1 MKRFQLFFCIIVL
14 SLSSCVNNNSNNN
27 SGGHAQIVRPK
38 LVVGIVIDQ
47 MRWDYLYRYYD
58 RYSNDGFKRLMN
70 DGFNCDNT
78 FINYLPAYTGPGHT
92 CVYTGSVPSIHG
104 IAANDWIDNATG
116 ESVYCVDDPS
126 VQLVGDASGK
136 GSYSPRN
143 LLVTT
148 VTDELK
154 LATNL
159 RSRVYGVAL
168 KDRGS
173 VLPAGHL
180 ANAAYWYDDKTGNFT
195 TSTYYPNKFPEWLR
209 KFDMRLVADSLMKQ
223 NWKLLYPAST
233 YTQSTADANAYEGNF
248 PGEKTSAFPHKFD
261 SLTQSERYGILRG
274 TPAGN
279 TYTLMMAKACI
290 DGEKL
295 GRGSDADFL
304 CVSLSSTD
312 YIGHQFG
319 PNSIEAEDT
328 YLRLDKDLASFLH
341 YLDEK
346 VGQGN
351 YLLFLTADHG
361 AAHNASFLSD
371 LDVPAGSTA
380 ADMLESLN
388 KSLAASFH
396 QDTLVKA
403 FINYQLY
410 LNEDLITAKN
420 LDREKVKT
428 AIRNWFYKRPE
439 VQYVVDLES
448 INSTALPE
456 PIHTMVINGYYRPRS
471 GQIQII
477 FNPGWYET
485 KAYGTTHGTWQP
497 YDTHIPLLWYGWHIP
512 KGTVHRTIHMTDI
525 APTVAAL
532 LHIQMPNG
540 CIGSVITEVA
550 K

>member
-1 MKRFQLFFCIIVL
+1 MRRFSLFLCIIVL
-14 SLSSCVNNNSNNN
+14 SLSSCIKKNKHQN
-27 SGGHAQIVRPK
+27 GYTGRPK

-47 MRWDYLYRYYD
+47 MRWDYLYRYYE
-58 RYSNDGFKRLMN
+58 RYGNDGFKRLIN
-70 DGFNCDNT
+70 GGFNCDNT
-78 FINYLPAYTGPGHT
+78 LINYLPAYTGPGHT
-92 CVYTGSVPSIHG
+92 CIYTGSVPSIHG

-116 ESVYCVDDPS
+116 KSVYCVDDPA
-126 VQLVGDASGK
+126 VQLVGNAEGK

-154 LATNL
+154 LATNM
-159 RSRVYGVAL
+159 RSKVYGVAL

-209 KFDMRLVADSLMKQ
+209 KFDMRLVADSLIKQ
-223 NWKLLYPAST
+223 NWNLLYPANT
-233 YTQSTADANAYEGNF
+233 YVQSTADANAYEGNL
-248 PGEKTSAFPHKFD
+248 PGEKAPIFPHKFD
-261 SLTQSERYGILRG
+261 TLTQSEKYSVLR
-274 TPAGN
+274 TIPAGN
-279 TYTLMMAKACI
+279 TYSLLMAKACM

-295 GRGSDADFL
+295 GQGSDADFL
-304 CVSLSSTD
+304 CVSLSSSD
-312 YIGHQFG
+312 YVGHQFG
-319 PNSIEAEDT
+319 PNSMEVEDM
-328 YLRLDKDLASFLH
+328 YLHLDKDIASFLH

-346 VGQGN
+346 VGKDN

-361 AAHNASFLSD
+361 AAHNASFLND

-380 ADMLESLN
+380 ADMLDALN
-388 KSLAASFH
+388 TNLKTIFH
-396 QDTLVKA
+396 RDTLVKD
-403 FINYQLY
+403 IMNYQLY
-410 LNEDLITAKN
+410 LNEEEMISAK
-420 LDREKVKT
+420 LDREKVKL
-428 AIRNWFYKRPE
+428 AIRDWFYKRPE
-439 VQYVVDLES
+439 VEYVVDLEN
-448 INSTALPE
+448 INGIALPE
-456 PIHTMVINGYYRPRS
+456 PIHTMVVNGYYRPRS
-471 GQIQII
+471 GQMQVI

-512 KGTVHRTIHMTDI
+512 KGTSHRTIHMTDI

-540 CIGSVITEVA
+540 CIGSVITEVV

>member
-1 MKRFQLFFCIIVL
+1 MKRFLLLSSVIVL
-14 SLSSCVNNNSNNN
+14 SLSACVNNDN
-27 SGGHAQIVRPK
+27 SGNQAAQTQISRPK
-38 LVVGIVIDQ
+38 LIVGIVIDQ
-47 MRWDYLYRYYD
+47 MRWDYLYRYYNL
-58 RYSNDGFKRLMN
+58 YGSDGFKRLMN
-70 DGFNCDNT
+70 EGFNCDNT
-78 FINYLPAYTGPGHT
+78 LINYLPSYTGPGHS
-92 CVYTGSVPSIHG
+92 CIYTGSVPSIHG

-116 ESVYCVDDPS
+116 KSVYCVDDPT
-126 VQLVGDASGK
+126 VNLVGDAGGN

-159 RSRVYGVAL
+159 RSKVYGVSL

-173 VLPAGHL
+173 ILPAGHL

-209 KFDMRLVADSLMKQ
+209 KFDMRLIADSLVRQ
-223 NWKLLYPAST
+223 NWNLLYPAKE
-233 YTQSTADANAYEGNF
+233 YVQSTPDANGYEGKLQ
-248 PGEKTSAFPHKFD
+248 GESAPVFPHKFD
-261 SLTQSERYGILRG
+261 SLTQGQKYGILR
-274 TPAGN
+274 TIPAGI
-279 TYTLMMAKACI
+279 TYTMLMSKACI
-290 DGEKL
+290 EGEKL
-295 GRGSDADFL
+295 GQGSDADFL
-304 CVSLSSTD
+304 CVSISSTD
-312 YIGHQFG
+312 YAGHQFG
-319 PNSIEAEDT
+319 PNSMEVEDM
-328 YLRLDKDLASFLH
+328 YLRLDKEIAGFLH
-341 YLDEK
+341 FLDGK
-346 VGQGN
+346 VGKGN

-371 LDVPAGSTA
+371 LDVPAGSIDANMLDLLNAHLKA
-380 ADMLESLN
+380 A
-388 KSLAASFH
+388 FH

-410 LNEDLITAKN
+410 LNDSLIAKTQ
-420 LDREKVKT
+420 LDREKIKT

-439 VQYVVDLES
+439 VEYVVDLER
-448 INSTALPE
+448 INDAAVPE
-456 PIHTMVINGYYRPRS
+456 PIHSMVTNGYYRPRS
-471 GQIQII
+471 GQMQII

-512 KGTVHRTIHMTDI
+512 KGTTHRTIHMTDI